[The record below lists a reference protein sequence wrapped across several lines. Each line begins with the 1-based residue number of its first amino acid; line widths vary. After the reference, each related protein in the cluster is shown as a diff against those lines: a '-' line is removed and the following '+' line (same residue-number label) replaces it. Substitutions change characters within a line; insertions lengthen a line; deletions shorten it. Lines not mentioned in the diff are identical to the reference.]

1 MASSTTVLAV
11 KTPTLTHKQRVC
23 VWLQLRE
30 ADRKRKERGKMST
43 SLDTCVGKSIWV
55 NLVVLFVFHDF
66 VVKQTTATTTDYLCN
81 LDINHFNHQT
91 KHRTSLQ
98 K

>member
-30 ADRKRKERGKMST
+30 ADRKRIMAPVWT
-43 SLDTCVGKSIWV
+43 HVWGKSIWV
-55 NLVVLFVFHDF
+55 NLVVLLFVFHDF
-66 VVKQTTATTTDYLCN
+66 VVKQTTD
-81 LDINHFNHQT
+81 
-91 KHRTSLQ
+91 
-98 K
+98 

>member
-30 ADRKRKERGKMST
+30 ADRKRIMAPVWTHVWEK
-43 SLDTCVGKSIWV
+43 
-55 NLVVLFVFHDF
+55 VFG
-66 VVKQTTATTTDYLCN
+66 L
-81 LDINHFNHQT
+81 I
-91 KHRTSLQ
+91 
-98 K
+98 

>member
-23 VWLQLRE
+23 VCGFNYVRQT
-30 ADRKRKERGKMST
+30 ERGHMST

-55 NLVVLFVFHDF
+55 NLVVLLFVFHDF
-66 VVKQTTATTTDYLCN
+66 VVKQQPQQQ
-81 LDINHFNHQT
+81 I
-91 KHRTSLQ
+91 TSVT
-98 K
+98 